1 MKKNLIKL
9 IVNIF
14 LIYLLNINSL
24 NAEVLKKF
32 KITGNE
38 RISNDTI
45 ELFSGVSINENINK
59 IKLNQILKDLYD
71 TDFFKNIKINFEE
84 NILYIELVENPII
97 ENINYNGIKANK
109 ILDAIKEDALTKSR
123 YSFNDLVLKKEKLR
137 LKILFKEMGY
147 YAANVEILVEEKKN
161 NLVDLIFNIEL
172 GEKAKIKKIT
182 FIGNKIFKDRKL
194 RRLISSEEYNIFPSH
209 LF

>member
-109 ILDAIKEDALTKSR
+109 ILDAIKGCV
-123 YSFNDLVLKKEKLR
+123 NQ
-137 LKILFKEMGY
+137 IQ
-147 YAANVEILVEEKKN
+147 
-161 NLVDLIFNIEL
+161 IF
-172 GEKAKIKKIT
+172 
-182 FIGNKIFKDRKL
+182 FQ
-194 RRLISSEEYNIFPSH
+194 
-209 LF
+209 

>member
-1 MKKNLIKL
+1 M
-9 IVNIF
+9 
-14 LIYLLNINSL
+14 
-24 NAEVLKKF
+24 
-32 KITGNE
+32 
-38 RISNDTI
+38 
-45 ELFSGVSINENINK
+45 FSGVSINENINK

-137 LKILFKEMGY
+137 LKILFKELGY
-147 YAANVEILVEEKKN
+147 YAANVEILVEEKEN

-172 GEKAKIKKIT
+172 GEKAKIKKLHLLEIK
-182 FIGNKIFKDRKL
+182 FLKIENLED
-194 RRLISSEEYNIFPSH
+194 
-209 LF
+209 

>member
-1 MKKNLIKL
+1 MRKNLIKL

-14 LIYLLNINSL
+14 LIYLININLL

-45 ELFSGVSINENINK
+45 ELFSGVTINENIDK

-84 NILYIELVENPII
+84 NTLYIELVENPII

-109 ILDAIKEDALTKSR
+109 ILHAIQENALTKSR
-123 YSFNDLVLKKEKLR
+123 YSFNDLVLIKEL
-137 LKILFKEMGY
+137 GY
-147 YAANVEILVEEKKN
+147 YAANIEILVEEKKN

-194 RRLISSEEYNIFPSH
+194 RRLISSEEYKFWKFISGKKFI
-209 LF
+209 

>member
-14 LIYLLNINSL
+14 LIYLININPL

-45 ELFSGVSINENINK
+45 ELFSGARINESINK

-84 NILYIELVENPII
+84 NTLYIELVENPII

-109 ILDAIKEDALTKSR
+109 ILDAIKENALTKSR
-123 YSFNDLVLKKEKLR
+123 
-137 LKILFKEMGY
+137 
-147 YAANVEILVEEKKN
+147 
-161 NLVDLIFNIEL
+161 
-172 GEKAKIKKIT
+172 
-182 FIGNKIFKDRKL
+182 
-194 RRLISSEEYNIFPSH
+194 
-209 LF
+209 

>member
-1 MKKNLIKL
+1 MTKNLIKL
-9 IVNIF
+9 IVNLF
-14 LIYLLNINSL
+14 LIYLININPI

-45 ELFSGVSINENINK
+45 ELFSGVTINENINK

-84 NILYIELVENPII
+84 NTLYIELVENPII

-123 YSFNDLVLKKEKLR
+123 YSFNDLILKKEKLR
-137 LKILFKEMGY
+137 LKILFKELGY
-147 YAANVEILVEEKKN
+147 YAANIEILVEEKKN
-161 NLVDLIFNIEL
+161 NLVDLIFNIDL

-182 FIGNKIFKDRKL
+182 FIGNKIYKDRKL
-194 RRLISSEEYNIFPSH
+194 ED
-209 LF
+209 